1 MIKSFTRR
9 KTSLWYE
16 CQNLSF
22 TKIFAMHCVFV
33 NDNKKKS
40 YQPAG
45 VIVVKFDESLDV
57 AALPVRRVEEGSGL
71 AVAEVDVVAAAAP
84 LPLAVQ
90 GCVGGTQ
97 RPCNIPRHCHTSHGA
112 DYLEG
117 KCGSSQDRGERDG
130 SVGRWSRTAS
140 KQFRCSNGSSLV

>member
-1 MIKSFTRR
+1 M
-9 KTSLWYE
+9 Y
-16 CQNLSF
+16 LS
-22 TKIFAMHCVFV
+22 TTI
-33 NDNKKKS
+33 KKKS

-97 RPCNIPRHCHTSHGA
+97 GPCNIPRHCHTSHGA

-140 KQFRCSNGSSLV
+140 KQFRCSTEVVVSCSVIVMVTNVLRVLKRN